1 MISDTDLE
9 ATVRPTV
16 ATLVLTL
23 IGLTVCAYAA
33 EPTQMEATMTARGTF
48 DVKVIPQPADDSAA
62 GPFGR
67 LFLAKQFHGDLEGES
82 KGQMIAS
89 QSADRTSGG
98 YGALELV
105 TGTLNGK
112 PGSFV
117 LLHKGTMQG
126 GNYALDV
133 TVVPDSGTD
142 ALTGI
147 TGKMTIVIE
156 GGKHSW
162 ELEYTLA
169 GK

>member
-1 MISDTDLE
+1 MRQL
-9 ATVRPTV
+9 AP
-16 ATLVLTL
+16 TLVLTL
-23 IGLTVCAYAA
+23 IGLMACAHAA
-33 EPTQMEATMTARGTF
+33 EPTQKEATMTARGTF
-48 DVKVIPQPADDSAA
+48 DVKVTPQPADDSAA

-89 QSADRTSGG
+89 QSADQTSGG

-105 TGTLNGK
+105 TGTLNGMA
-112 PGSFV
+112 GSFV

-133 TVVPDSGTD
+133 TVVPDSGTH

-156 GGKHSW
+156 GGKHSY
-162 ELEYTLA
+162 ELEYSLP